1 MSRVLVSVA
10 PHDHVRAVGS
20 FDNLDSF
27 DACVP
32 GHLSRTIESSLEEGS
47 DLVQLSA
54 INRESA
60 LDPVG
65 DPVNVFARCA
75 AVERWCFLSV

>member
-1 MSRVLVSVA
+1 
-10 PHDHVRAVGS
+10 
-20 FDNLDSF
+20 
-27 DACVP
+27 VP
-32 GHLSRTIESSLEEGS
+32 GHLSRTIERPLEEGS

-60 LDPVG
+60 LNPVG